1 MRTSTLR
8 GHAAADAF
16 GLPWGSGVAVL
27 GGVTILGV
35 ALQGSGALRPAVLGN
50 ATLSMHLSVA
60 AAGLLALAAVLYLV
74 LDDARIDRLGPWA
87 SRLALLGALGLPA
100 GSVLRAVE
108 VGMPLVSDFEYR
120 AGFEAPALIAG
131 GAVLVYLRIEQ
142 AWRTRR
148 AGALVLGLSLA
159 ALALDAWL
167 MSMADGVPSSLGRV
181 MDGHLLGLWH
191 LGGKIGVLAS
201 VVLALWAVLRTRM
214 TDVASVPLERALR
227 VAMSIGLSGFTL
239 ALLSAIAL
247 TVLPGPT
254 PQAVSRGLAG
264 GTVWVCFLALYLV
277 WQRAHVASPAL
288 SAWIVG
294 TLCPAAVAYHL
305 LVGSGWS

>member
-1 MRTSTLR
+1 MTPSAEP
-8 GHAAADAF
+8 GHPGADAF
-16 GLPWGSGVAVL
+16 GLPWGTGVAAL
-27 GGVTILGV
+27 AAVTILGV
-35 ALQGSGALRPAVLGN
+35 ALQGSGALHPGLLGN

-60 AAGLLALAAVLYLV
+60 AASLLALATVLYLV

-108 VGMPLVSDFEYR
+108 VGMPMLVDFEYH

-131 GAVLVYLRIEQ
+131 GAVLAYLRIEQ

-167 MSMADGVPSSLGRV
+167 MSVAEGVPSSLGQV
-181 MDGHLLGLWH
+181 MDGHLVGLWH
-191 LGGKIGVLAS
+191 LGGKVGVLAS
-201 VVLALWAVLRTRM
+201 VVLALWTVLHTRTNQ
-214 TDVASVPLERALR
+214 VASVPLEHALR

-239 ALLSAIAL
+239 ALLSAMAL

-254 PQAVSRGLAG
+254 PQALSRGLAG
-264 GTVWVCFLALYLV
+264 GMVWVCFVALYLV
-277 WQRAHVASPAL
+277 WQRARVAAPVL
-288 SAWIVG
+288 SAWIAG
-294 TLCPAAVAYHL
+294 TLIPAAVAYHL
-305 LVGSGWS
+305 IVGPAWS